1 MPKKILTGI
10 VVSDKPNKTITVL
23 VERKYQHPV
32 LKKIVKVKKKYN
44 AHDENNTFKNG
55 DKVSIRECKPFSKS
69 KKFEVI
75 GDRKWYK
82 FKLNYL

>member
-32 LKKIVKVKKKYN
+32 LKKVLKVRKKYN
-44 AHDENNTFKNG
+44 AHDENNKFKNG
-55 DKVSIRECKPFSKS
+55 DKVSIIESKPFSKN
-69 KKFEVI
+69 KKIQVMENN
-75 GDRKWYK
+75 K
-82 FKLNYL
+82 

>member
-1 MPKKILTGI
+1 MPKKILNGI

-32 LKKIVKVKKKYN
+32 LKKVMKARKKYN
-44 AHDENNTFKNG
+44 AHDESNKFKIG
-55 DKVSIRECKPFSKS
+55 DKVLIRESRPFSKN

-75 GDRKWYK
+75 EGSK
-82 FKLNYL
+82 

>member
-32 LKKIVKVKKKYN
+32 LKKVMKARKKYN
-44 AHDENNTFKNG
+44 AHDESNKFKIG
-55 DKVSIRECKPFSKS
+55 DKVLIRESRPFSKN

-75 GDRKWYK
+75 EGSK
-82 FKLNYL
+82 

>member
-32 LKKIVKVKKKYN
+32 LKKVVKVKKKYN
-44 AHDENNTFKNG
+44 AHDENNNYKNG
-55 DKVSIRECKPFSKS
+55 DKVSIIESKPFSKN
-69 KKFEVI
+69 KKFQVMD
-75 GDRKWYK
+75 GSKWYRY
-82 FKLNYL
+82 KLKC